1 MKKLRHKHILSLY
14 AIATA
19 GDPVY
24 IITELMP
31 KGSLLQLLR
40 GNWQALPSF
49 PGAESVQGAVDTQ
62 RSLPELSFYT
72 RG

>member
-14 AIATA
+14 AVATA

-40 GNWQALPSF
+40 SKWKAPFSF
-49 PGAESVQGAVDTQ
+49 PRVKVLEAAGDTDMQ
-62 RSLPELSFYT
+62 TLPVPA
-72 RG
+72 

>member
-14 AIATA
+14 AVATA

-31 KGSLLQLLR
+31 KGNLLQLLR
-40 GNWQALPSF
+40 GTCKAPVSF
-49 PGAESVQGAVDTQ
+49 PG
-62 RSLPELSFYT
+62 
-72 RG
+72 